1 MSQHDAQTPLD
12 PRPAQSG
19 ASRSR
24 LVWRLWSNRWLRL
37 GVLAM
42 LVLLAVAPFAV
53 SWVAY
58 RFTHSITDDA
68 FVETHVVNIAPQ
80 EVSGHLVRYQVQEHD
95 VVAAGQLLAE
105 IDPVPY
111 REQVALLEAKLGVA
125 EAQLT
130 AAKTSL
136 ERLQAQVPREI
147 EVARRALAAAKAEQ
161 ARDEKTLQFTTED
174 TEKGIH
180 EARSDLEAAQ
190 ARLDLA
196 EKDHTRY
203 ATLFAKEAATQ
214 RQSQEATRT
223 YQTSQAEVKASE
235 ARLGRALAGEKKV
248 DAVQQA
254 AAAAAHQA
262 QRAEQAL
269 EVALTRRLEITEAE
283 RQVEVKRQQVGE
295 AQRALDV
302 AKTSLRYTRLVAPFP
317 GVVVHL
323 YRHLGD
329 HVPAG
334 TPVLSMYNTE
344 LTYVT
349 ANLEES
355 KLEGVAPGNQ
365 VRLDVVAFSKPFRG
379 RVVWINK
386 ATGANFALVPRNI
399 SSGEFTYVVQR
410 VPVRIL
416 VEKDERWPHLRAGL
430 SVTVAIEHGPGD
442 PEWAK
447 QAADEMRALEATI
460 KPSGD

>member
-1 MSQHDAQTPLD
+1 M
-12 PRPAQSG
+12 R
-19 ASRSR
+19 
-24 LVWRLWSNRWLRL
+24 
-37 GVLAM
+37 
-42 LVLLAVAPFAV
+42 LAVV
-53 SWVAY
+53 SGLFLSVVMPLSVWWVVY

-80 EVSGHLVRYQVQEHD
+80 EVSGHLVRYQVQEYD
-95 VVAAGQLLAE
+95 TVAAGQLLAE

-125 EAQLT
+125 QAQLA

-147 EVARRALAAAKAEQ
+147 EVAERALDAARAEQ
-161 ARDEKTLQFTTED
+161 SQEEKTLQFTIED
-174 TEKGIH
+174 VDKGIH
-180 EARSDLEAAQ
+180 EARSDLEAAR

-196 EKDHTRY
+196 EKDQTRY
-203 ATLFAKEAATQ
+203 AALFANEAATQ
-214 RQSQEATRT
+214 RESQVATRT
-223 YQTSQAEVKASE
+223 YQTSRADVKASE
-235 ARLGRALAGEKKV
+235 ARLGRALAGTKKV
-248 DAVQQA
+248 EAARQA
-254 AAAAAHQA
+254 SVAAAHQA
-262 QRAEQAL
+262 QKAERSVS
-269 EVALTRRLEITEAE
+269 VALTRRLEITEAE
-283 RQVEVKRQQVGE
+283 RQVEVNNQRVGE
-295 AQRALDV
+295 ERRSLDV
-302 AKTSLRYTRLVAPFP
+302 AKTNLRYTRIVAPFP
-317 GVVVHL
+317 GVIVHL

-334 TPVLSMYNTE
+334 TPVLSIYNPE

-355 KLEGVAPGNQ
+355 KLEGVAPGNR
-365 VRLDVVAFSKPFRG
+365 VRLDVVAFSEPFRG

-386 ATGANFALVPRNI
+386 ATGANFALVPRNL

-416 VEKDERWPHLRAGL
+416 VEKDERWPQLRAGL
-430 SVTVAIEHGPGD
+430 SVTVSIEHGPGD

-447 QAADEMRALEATI
+447 QAADEMRALEATVQ
-460 KPSGD
+460 PSGD